1 MSPLDTNLEGSIATA
16 RTMVKGALATVF
28 DEHATARFLI
38 DILLSANFY
47 AEALAQLVSVL
58 TAPQQNAWSKY
69 NYLSDRISMHVT
81 DSKSG
86 SSDLHLR
93 GLERLC
99 DGMLASRHG
108 VYPVLSA
115 ILHAVRRI
123 CQSLPEKT
131 CLLENYMIYEQLG
144 ALVHLVHS
152 AIVLA
157 RERRP
162 LIQQLDGADALT
174 RALGKQLHHL
184 ADHALNQSEPSR
196 SEHGG
201 GGGPLA
207 SSGGAAACDPAQVVR

>member
-1 MSPLDTNLEGSIATA
+1 MSPLDTNPEGSIATA
-16 RTMVKGALATVF
+16 RTMVKGVLTTVF
-28 DEHATARFLI
+28 DEHAAARFLI
-38 DILLSANFY
+38 DVLFSANFY

-58 TAPQQNAWSKY
+58 AASQQNAWSIY
-69 NYLSDRISMHVT
+69 NYLSDRIFMHVT

-99 DGMLASRHG
+99 DGMLASSHS

-115 ILHAVRRI
+115 VLHTVRRI
-123 CQSLPEKT
+123 CQSLPEKI
-131 CLLENYMIYEQLG
+131 CLFENYMVYEQLG

-162 LIQQLDGADALT
+162 LTQQLDGADALT
-174 RALGKQLHHL
+174 RALGKQPHHL
-184 ADHALNQSEPSR
+184 ADHALYQSETVS
-196 SEHGG
+196 
-201 GGGPLA
+201 
-207 SSGGAAACDPAQVVR
+207 Q